1 MYFQPVINTIRL
13 RERIWPNVE
22 VFEIEHDILAVPLGL
37 DLELTVQIMWVVVLF
52 TELQTERVQVMV
64 IIAGHVDFLVA

>member
-13 RERIWPNVE
+13 RERIWPNVK
-22 VFEIEHDILAVPLGL
+22 VLEIEHDILAVPLGL
-37 DLELTVQIMWVVVLF
+37 DLELTVQIMWIVVLF

-64 IIAGHVDFLVA
+64 IIA